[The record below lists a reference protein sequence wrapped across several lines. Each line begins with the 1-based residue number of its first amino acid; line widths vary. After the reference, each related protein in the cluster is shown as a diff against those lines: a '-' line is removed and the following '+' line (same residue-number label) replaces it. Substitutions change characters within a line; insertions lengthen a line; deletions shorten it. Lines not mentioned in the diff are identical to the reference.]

1 MDEPVAW
8 YGPIVM
14 NTKEELLDAFGEL
27 EDGTFV
33 KQAASYAGE

>member
-1 MDEPVAW
+1 
-8 YGPIVM
+8 M

-33 KQAASYAGE
+33 KQAVSYAGK